1 MVEKKPLVKVK
12 GIGVSFGA
20 TRALDDVDFEFYPG
34 EILAL
39 VGANGAGK
47 STLIKVICGY
57 YQNYEGEIIVGDE
70 PQTFTCPKDAY
81 DVGIQT
87 VHQIIN
93 QGVVPNMTVAEN
105 LALKQLLSPE
115 QPLFYSHEKLKE
127 QARPIAQRMNLDYL
141 DLDAQLSE
149 IGQSDRQ
156 MISIARALSSNPN
169 LLILDEPTSSLSEKE
184 ADRLFQTLFRLR
196 DEGVSIVYVSH
207 RLHEITRLADRV
219 GVLRDGKVAGILKAP
234 FSVKE
239 MVTAMVGEVNRNPV
253 TGVSDRVNKKVVK
266 LELRDV
272 VIQEGHK
279 PINLKLYEGEIVGL
293 TGLIGAGKSE
303 LAQLLYG
310 DEELISG
317 EIFLDGKPYNPKN
330 IKDAIRQGVY
340 MVPEDR
346 NNNAVIPDFSIRHN
360 LNIPFLDFFSSRLG
374 IMKNLK
380 EKKESLR
387 IVKSMGIKCASESA
401 PIESL
406 SGGNQQKVMV
416 GRWFLKDYN
425 LFILDEPFQGVDVR
439 SRIEIGAYL
448 RENIGTNC
456 ALLIATDLDEVI
468 EVADRIVVMNHGV
481 LVGEQLAGNIERD
494 KLLHWTAQTVEEV
507 AAQE

>member
-1 MVEKKPLVKVK
+1 M
-12 GIGVSFGA
+12 SFGA
-20 TRALDDVDFEFYPG
+20 TRALDNVDFEFYPG

-57 YQNYEGEIIVGDE
+57 YQDYEGEIIIGE
-70 PQTFTCPKDAY
+70 TEHSFSCPKDAY

-105 LALKQLLSPE
+105 LALEQLLSPK
-115 QPLFYSHEKLKE
+115 QPLFYSHEKLKK
-127 QARPIAQRMNLDYL
+127 QAKPIAKRMNLEYL
-141 DLDAQLSE
+141 DLDSQLSE
-149 IGQSDRQ
+149 ISQSDRQ
-156 MISIARALSSNPN
+156 MISIARALSSNPK

-184 ADRLFQTLFRLR
+184 AARLFKTLFRLR

-207 RLHEITRLADRV
+207 RLHEITKLADRV
-219 GVLRDGKVAGILKAP
+219 GVLRDGRVSGVLNKP

-253 TGVSDRVNKKVVK
+253 TGVSEKVNNNSVK
-266 LELRDV
+266 LELKDLV
-272 VIQEGHK
+272 VQKGQR
-279 PINLKLYEGEIVGL
+279 PINLKIYEGEIVGL

-303 LAQLLYG
+303 LAQVLFG
-310 DEELISG
+310 DIKPVSG
-317 EIFLDGKPYNPKN
+317 EIYLGGKPYNPDSIRN
-330 IKDAIRQGVY
+330 AIRQGVF

-346 NNNAVIPDFSIRHN
+346 NNNAVIPEFSIRHN
-360 LNIPFLDFFSSRLG
+360 LNIPFLDSFASKLG
-374 IMKNLK
+374 IMKTAK
-380 EKKESLR
+380 EKKEAK
-387 IVKSMGIKCASESA
+387 IMVESMGIKCAGESA
-401 PIESL
+401 AIESL

-416 GRWFLKDYN
+416 GRWFMTEYN
-425 LFILDEPFQGVDVR
+425 LFILDEPFQGVDVK

-448 RENIGTNC
+448 RANIKQSC

-468 EVADRIVVMNHGV
+468 EVADRIVVMNHGIV
-481 LVGEQLAGNIERD
+481 VGEQLAGKIERD
-494 KLLHWTAQTVEEV
+494 KLLHWTAQPVEELV
-507 AAQE
+507 GAGENNE